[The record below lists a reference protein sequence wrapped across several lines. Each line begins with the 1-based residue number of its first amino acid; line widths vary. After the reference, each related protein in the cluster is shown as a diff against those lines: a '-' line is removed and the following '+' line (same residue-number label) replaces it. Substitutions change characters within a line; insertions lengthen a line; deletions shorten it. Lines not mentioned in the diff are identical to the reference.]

1 MTRYLIALCLPLL
14 ACGSPFSETYAPDQ
28 PGYFG
33 SPDQYV
39 GLHHDAAD
47 PPDAEAEA
55 EAGQDAA
62 QIDAEAGLDVS
73 EPPDASSDAPAEAP
87 CSVVHDDGLG
97 QHWTDC
103 AALATYNDTEA
114 MAACNAWLA
123 ANPTPASCYV
133 AANQEVIISTQTF
146 CMKWVYSGGY
156 PGFVQGGGGCLNT
169 VGMWQ

>member
-28 PGYFG
+28 PSYFG
-33 SPDQYV
+33 SPDRQ
-39 GLHHDAAD
+39 
-47 PPDAEAEA
+47 DAEGAPGLPEA
-55 EAGQDAA
+55 EAGQEAARVDAGPDAPDPPDVDAA
-62 QIDAEAGLDVS
+62 EVAPDV
-73 EPPDASSDAPAEAP
+73 
-87 CSVVHDDGLG
+87 CSPVIHDDGLG

-103 AALATYNDTEA
+103 APLGTYNDTEA

-133 AANQEVIISTQTF
+133 AANQEVIISTQTL